1 MLSKHVFCN
10 EQTIIL
16 TVLQAKFNVTFT
28 YQKKTFNIDI
38 QYFKSLRTKTNT
50 LWALQIKLYR
60 ILD

>member
-10 EQTIIL
+10 EQTNIL

-38 QYFKSLRTKTNT
+38 QQFKSLRTKTNT
-50 LWALQIKLYR
+50 L
-60 ILD
+60 